1 MALFDLLILIAVG
14 AGLIIGWWRGLI
26 QQLASL
32 AALIVAIA
40 LTRIGGGVMTDFLL
54 AVVPD
59 LGGSTWG
66 ASILGHIILF
76 VAAYIGLRLAARLLK
91 DIIGRLHVSAI
102 DKLAGA
108 GVGVLKYLFV
118 LSLVFNLWNVVAPD
132 SRPVKSEKMLG
143 GKPYELTLDVAPWLF
158 SSDIVPIVQRAITGN
173 QPDDDSD
180 DSIAADNN
188 DDNDD
193 N

>member
-32 AALIVAIA
+32 AALIAAIA

-66 ASILGHIILF
+66 PPS
-76 VAAYIGLRLAARLLK
+76 
-91 DIIGRLHVSAI
+91 
-102 DKLAGA
+102 
-108 GVGVLKYLFV
+108 
-118 LSLVFNLWNVVAPD
+118 
-132 SRPVKSEKMLG
+132 
-143 GKPYELTLDVAPWLF
+143 
-158 SSDIVPIVQRAITGN
+158 
-173 QPDDDSD
+173 
-180 DSIAADNN
+180 
-188 DDNDD
+188 
-193 N
+193 

>member
-1 MALFDLLILIAVG
+1 M
-14 AGLIIGWWRGLI
+14 
-26 QQLASL
+26 
-32 AALIVAIA
+32 
-40 LTRIGGGVMTDFLL
+40 
-54 AVVPD
+54 
-59 LGGSTWG
+59 
-66 ASILGHIILF
+66 
-76 VAAYIGLRLAARLLK
+76 
-91 DIIGRLHVSAI
+91 SAI